1 MLVLLIGLTGC
12 WPAMISLSTM
22 TQRQMMVPL
31 PVLVVRMV
39 VPAMV
44 MVMALVT
51 MVVGLVRVGMVVH
64 QMEAVTAVVTLVR
77 ERRRVTLMKE

>member
-1 MLVLLIGLTGC
+1 
-12 WPAMISLSTM
+12 MISLSTM

-51 MVVGLVRVGMVVH
+51 MVVGLVRVGMVVGMVVH
-64 QMEAVTAVVTLVR
+64 QMEAVPAVETLVM